1 MVWRVEEI
9 EWEGREGP
17 LGSRPI
23 YFFTTLDHHLT
34 FKTASRPG
42 LWAQIISFIS
52 LLVSPAYNSGRLRF
66 SFQAPGVTGT
76 LGSGGFPGPQ
86 GREED
91 AERTWPTAPDLR
103 CWLLTEAVLHSC
115 LSFFWTSP
123 TQRMATPW
131 APLQGSYLTLEI
143 PDGSTGRDWDQAGSP
158 TNHTTR
164 PSQSWTTTLPS
175 SHSCL
180 GVSLKLNLSQTHMHT
195 HTLCF
200 KCLQNR
206 TPLCF
211 QGKVQSF
218 KWLAKPF
225 GFDLCP

>member
-1 MVWRVEEI
+1 MVWRVGEMER
-9 EWEGREGP
+9 EGREGP

-23 YFFTTLDHHLT
+23 YFFTTFDPHLT

-52 LLVSPAYNSGRLRF
+52 PLVSPAYNSGRLGF

-103 CWLLTEAVLHSC
+103 CWLLTEVVLHSC

-131 APLQGSYLTLEI
+131 APPQGSSLTPEV
-143 PDGSTGRDWDQAGSP
+143 PDGSTGRTRTRQAPPP
-158 TNHTTR
+158 TTPHAHHRAGPQLFLLHTVV
-164 PSQSWTTTLPS
+164 WE
-175 SHSCL
+175 
-180 GVSLKLNLSQTHMHT
+180 SL
-195 HTLCF
+195 
-200 KCLQNR
+200 
-206 TPLCF
+206 
-211 QGKVQSF
+211 
-218 KWLAKPF
+218 
-225 GFDLCP
+225 

>member
-1 MVWRVEEI
+1 M
-9 EWEGREGP
+9 
-17 LGSRPI
+17 GSRPI
-23 YFFTTLDHHLT
+23 YFFTTLDPHLT
-34 FKTASRPG
+34 FKTTSRPG
-42 LWAQIISFIS
+42 LWAQIILFIS
-52 LLVSPAYNSGRLRF
+52 PLVSPAYNSGRLRF
-66 SFQAPGVTGT
+66 SFQAPGLTGT
-76 LGSGGFPGPQ
+76 QGSGGFPGPQ

-103 CWLLTEAVLHSC
+103 GWLLTEAVLHSC

-123 TQRMATPW
+123 TQRMATP
-131 APLQGSYLTLEI
+131 
-143 PDGSTGRDWDQAGSP
+143 
-158 TNHTTR
+158 TTPHAR
-164 PSQSWTTTLPS
+164 HTLPS

-180 GVSLKLNLSQTHMHT
+180 GVSLKLNLSQTHVHTHT

-211 QGKVQSF
+211 QGKFQSF